1 MVQNML
7 AAHLP
12 VLLKPYNQY
21 KNDLIQF
28 LQNFRVVNDESMYSY
43 NLGPYTSEGTGVSG
57 TESSPQDSEESS
69 LLPTSSLTTNEQMP
83 HKYMLQIQ
91 EIANRTRNAL
101 SIELDD
107 IIAEGREEL
116 AQAITIN
123 TLRFI
128 EIASQAVDEILRTLK
143 PQQPI
148 VKDQFDI
155 VIEQYMQLES
165 DYRGT
170 HVMNDESALG
180 PAELNPRVM
189 AELDPLNAPIE
200 DQQNK
205 IPAQLVRRYEIH
217 FIPATNIK
225 PLSIREIT
233 AADIGHLVKIKGLV
247 VRVLDV
253 KPRVVVAC
261 YSCESCGFQAFQQ
274 VNSRKFMPLV
284 TCPSAE
290 CRTNRKSG
298 ELYLNM
304 RGTKFVKYQEIRL
317 QETADQVPV
326 GHIPRAVTLQL
337 LGEVAKQCSAGDL
350 VTVCGVFLP
359 TPQTGFHSFHAGL
372 VADTFLQGM
381 HIERNKKTYEEFIPS
396 VEVDNQVLELSKD
409 AQVYELLAKSI
420 APEIYGHLDVKKA
433 LLLLMVGAPL
443 RRFQDGVRLR
453 GDIHVC
459 LMGDPG
465 VAKSQLLKHIAT
477 ITPRGVYTTGKGSSG
492 VGLTAAVLRDPLT
505 NELML
510 EGGALVIADM
520 GVACIDEFDKMD
532 EVDRTAIHEVMEQQ
546 TVSIAKAGITTT
558 LNARAAVLAA
568 ANPAYGRYNK
578 KKTPSQNINL
588 PPALLSR
595 FDLLFLLIDTPSE
608 TQDFQLAKHV
618 TYVHRVGKHPE
629 DDFHPVDPQL
639 IRAYV
644 AKAKRYNPVIPS
656 VVSKYVVNNY
666 VAMRD
671 KEKKAGEWAENY
683 TSARTLLSIL
693 RLSQALARIRFSN
706 FVEHA
711 DVDEAIRLLESS
723 KSSLREEH
731 HSKNYNVDPVAEIYR
746 HVCEAIHGME
756 GTSEAVLSDVER
768 QILGRGYS
776 HDQWTKCLEEY
787 EQLNIWMIDRNL
799 DKIRLVA

>member
-7 AAHLP
+7 SAHLP
-12 VLLKPYNQY
+12 VPLKPYNQY
-21 KNDLIQF
+21 KEDLKQF
-28 LQNFRVVNDESMYSY
+28 LQNFRVVGDESLYTERTVTQ
-43 NLGPYTSEGTGVSG
+43 TSEGATDSAM
-57 TESSPQDSEESS
+57 ESYLQDSEESNNA
-69 LLPTSSLTTNEQMP
+69 PTASSLINHEQMP
-83 HKYMLQIQ
+83 YKYMILIQ
-91 EIANRTRNAL
+91 EIANRTRSSLN
-101 SIELDD
+101 IELDD

-128 EIASQAVDEILRTLK
+128 EIASQAVDEILKTLK
-143 PQQPI
+143 PQQQI

-165 DYRGT
+165 DYRGS
-170 HVMNDESALG
+170 HVMHDNTTLES
-180 PAELNPRVM
+180 ELNPRVL

-217 FIPATNIK
+217 FIPVSNTK

-233 AADIGHLVKIKGLV
+233 AVDIGHLVKIKGLV

-274 VNSRKFMPLV
+274 VNSRKFMPLLS
-284 TCPSAE
+284 CPSAE

-298 ELYLNM
+298 QLYLNM

-359 TPQTGFHSFHAGL
+359 TPQTGFHSLHAGL

-396 VEVDNQVLELSKD
+396 VEVDRQVIDLSKS
-409 AQVYELLAKSI
+409 AQVYELLARSI

-453 GDIHVC
+453 GDIHIC

-492 VGLTAAVLRDPLT
+492 VGLTATVLRDPLT

-595 FDLLFLLIDTPSE
+595 FDLLFLLIDTPNE
-608 TQDFQLAKHV
+608 TQDFKLAKHV

-629 DDFHPVDPQL
+629 DEFQPVDPQL

-644 AKAKRYNPVIPS
+644 AKAKKYNPVIPG

-671 KEKKAGEWAENY
+671 KEKKAGDWAENY
-683 TSARTLLSIL
+683 TSTRTLLSIL

-723 KSSLREEH
+723 KSSLREEQVGK
-731 HSKNYNVDPVAEIYR
+731 SYQSDPIAEIYR
-746 HVCEAIHGME
+746 HVCEAIHGAE
-756 GTSEAVLSDVER
+756 DTPEVVLSEMES

-787 EQLNIWMIDRNL
+787 EQLNIWMIDRTM
-799 DKIRLVA
+799 DKIRLIA

>member
-1 MVQNML
+1 MAQSML
-7 AAHLP
+7 TAYLP
-12 VLLKPYNQY
+12 VLLKPYSQY

-28 LQNFRVVNDESMYSY
+28 LQNFRVVQDENFYTH
-43 NLGPYTSEGTGVSG
+43 LGPYSSEETRAPGV
-57 TESSPQDSEESS
+57 ESSLQDSEEISS
-69 LLPTSSLTTNEQMP
+69 LPMSSISPNEQMP
-83 HKYMLQIQ
+83 HKYMIQIQ
-91 EIANRTRNAL
+91 EIANRTRKSLN
-101 SIELDD
+101 IELDD

-128 EIASQAVDEILRTLK
+128 EIASQAVDEILKNVK
-143 PQQPI
+143 PQQSI

-155 VIEQYMQLES
+155 VIEQYLQLES

-170 HVMNDESALG
+170 HIMSEDSALG
-180 PAELNPRVM
+180 NEIDPRVM

-217 FIPATNIK
+217 FIPPTNTK

-233 AADIGHLVKIKGLV
+233 AVDIGHLVKIKGLV

-253 KPRVVVAC
+253 KPRVTVAC

-284 TCPSAE
+284 ACPSAE

-359 TPQTGFHSFHAGL
+359 TPQTGFHSLHAGL

-396 VEVDNQVLELSKD
+396 VEVDRQVFELSKD
-409 AQVYELLAKSI
+409 TQVYELLAKSI

-443 RRFQDGVRLR
+443 RRFQDGIRLR
-453 GDIHVC
+453 GDVHVC

-595 FDLLFLLIDTPSE
+595 FDLLFLLIDTPNE
-608 TQDFQLAKHV
+608 AQDFQLAKHV

-629 DDFHPVDPQL
+629 DEFHPVDPQL

-644 AKAKRYNPVIPS
+644 AKAKRYNPVIPGF
-656 VVSKYVVNNY
+656 VSKYIVNNY

-693 RLSQALARIRFSN
+693 RLSQALARIRFST

-723 KSSLREEH
+723 KSSLREEYIGK
-731 HSKNYNVDPVAEIYR
+731 SYNSDPVAEIYR
-746 HVCEAIHGME
+746 HVCEAIHGMD
-756 GTSEAVLSDVER
+756 GTSEVVLSDVER

-776 HDQWTKCLEEY
+776 HDQWAKCLEEY